1 MSATQVI
8 DEIKSLPRNE
18 QEVVIAFVEKLQSE
32 ISTEKKQTR
41 YMDPEKAKAI
51 SQKVFTDHAEL
62 FRRLAQ

>member
-32 ISTEKKQTR
+32 IVEQKQTR
-41 YMDPEKAKAI
+41 SMDAAKAKAVSEKI
-51 SQKVFTDHAEL
+51 FSDHAEL
-62 FRRLAQ
+62 FRKLAQ